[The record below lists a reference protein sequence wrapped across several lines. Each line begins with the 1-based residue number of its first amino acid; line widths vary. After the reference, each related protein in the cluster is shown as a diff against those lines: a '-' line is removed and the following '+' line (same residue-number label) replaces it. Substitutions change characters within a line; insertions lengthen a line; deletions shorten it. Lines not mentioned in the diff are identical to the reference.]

1 MTQGGRRSLS
11 GPPVSLVLHAP
22 EAVLTGLAV
31 RVQGS
36 RMAGL
41 PDVTLLVSCGMRQ
54 GLVVGWILTC
64 ACVRLPDAPTLP
76 TDDGAFSAPAVAAR
90 DGMED
95 TPAMPMTVLPGDV
108 LTIRAFSAD
117 VTVHEGIV
125 VDEQGNAHLPL
136 VGPVQVGG
144 RPLSEAEVRIQEA
157 MRRVDRVVQ
166 VALSIADPAG
176 HRATVVGAVSSPG
189 RVLVTP
195 GMRVADLIAS
205 VEGPAETVEP
215 SGPSTGPIADLGSAR
230 LVRGGRTLP
239 ISISLAL
246 EGDPRHN
253 VRVLPGDHLYVPTAR
268 DNAVIMLGAVG
279 TPRVLAFR
287 EGMRLTEAIARAGG
301 LNERGDRTD
310 VHIVRGPLDRP
321 LVYRASLRA
330 IVNGN
335 RSDVLLASGD
345 ILYVTEEWTAHVGE
359 VLGRVS
365 TIITDPANIA
375 LTAALLLSITGE

>member
-1 MTQGGRRSLS
+1 
-11 GPPVSLVLHAP
+11 
-22 EAVLTGLAV
+22 
-31 RVQGS
+31 
-36 RMAGL
+36 
-41 PDVTLLVSCGMRQ
+41 MRQ

-76 TDDGAFSAPAVAAR
+76 TDDGAFTAPPVAAQE
-90 DGMED
+90 GMDD
-95 TPAMPMTVLPGDV
+95 TPPVPMMVLPGDV
-108 LTIRAFSAD
+108 LTIRAFSAE

-136 VGPVQVGG
+136 VGAVDVGG
-144 RPLSEAEVRIQEA
+144 RPLSEAEVIIRDA
-157 MRRVDRVVQ
+157 MRRIDRVVQ
-166 VALSIADPAG
+166 VALSISDPVG
-176 HRATVVGAVSSPG
+176 HRATVVGAVRSPG

-195 GMRVADLIAS
+195 GMRVADLIAA
-205 VEGPAETVEP
+205 VEGPADTVEP

-230 LVRGGRTLP
+230 IVRRGRTLP
-239 ISISLAL
+239 ISMSLAL

-268 DNAVIMLGAVG
+268 DRAIVVLGAVG
-279 TPRVLAFR
+279 TPRVLAYR
-287 EGMRLTEAIARAGG
+287 DGMRLTEALARSGG

-310 VHIVRGPLDRP
+310 IHIVRGSLDRP

-365 TIITDPANIA
+365 SIITDPANIA